1 MSIKSSFMHIN
12 PATLGP
18 YLRGWAS
25 AAEKKPYLPILAALV
40 AVMSLFSLQIQ
51 RGSVLYEGWVQDIF
65 IHLNALLHIKEGNL
79 PHTGFSTP
87 IGSFYFLAF
96 YLATYFGPASAY
108 TAVYANGIVAA
119 LAMML
124 ACLGGYRRVHPGWTS
139 LLALYVGI
147 LAIAPRQLGQ
157 MIITFN
163 ASYNRWSWVFV
174 AVLSLVI
181 SIPRLDADKTRAAL
195 LDGLLTGVILALL
208 FFTKATYAVVGLG
221 LVVASAFTVRKNSRP
236 FVYGISALAT
246 LFVLIVSVQISLGI
260 VFPYLDELLQAA
272 RVPGVGRVQQFMII
286 AYVTGPDVI
295 LIFMIAAASAIA
307 SRSMLH
313 IRRALYLVALVLAG
327 LALSTQNHLAF
338 EVPLFPATALIALIL
353 FADRLPAFKAP
364 AWLPAAATTAVLLL
378 FLRPMAADTASIVEE
393 SFAPAEGGA
402 DVDWLNATPLRDLAF
417 RPAKNNVIEPGNCLA
432 DPPEVVHDREFVAAW
447 GDGVRLLNKHGAR
460 GSKVLSLS
468 WTNPFPVLTG
478 SPPVHHDLSWW
489 DPDRTFSST
498 IHPRAET
505 LFREVDY
512 VLIPKYRIAHEP
524 TTQMMLRIY
533 GADIQRRY
541 KLLEESGCWRLMG
554 PVKRS

>member
-1 MSIKSSFMHIN
+1 MSMKSSFMHIN

-18 YLRGWAS
+18 FLRGWAS
-25 AAEKKPYLPILAALV
+25 AAEKKPYLPISVASV
-40 AVMSLFSLQIQ
+40 AVMSLFALQIQ

-96 YLATYFGPASAY
+96 YLATYFGPPSAY

-119 LAMML
+119 LAMIL
-124 ACLGGYRRVHPGWTS
+124 AFLGGYRRVHPGWTS

-157 MIITFN
+157 MFITFN
-163 ASYNRWSWVFV
+163 ASYNRWSWAFV
-174 AVLSLVI
+174 AVLSLVV
-181 SIPRLDADKTRAAL
+181 SIPRLDADRTRAAL
-195 LDGLLTGVILALL
+195 LDGVLTGVILALL

-221 LVVASAFTVRKNSRP
+221 LVVASAFTVRRTSRP
-236 FVYGISALAT
+236 FVYGSAALAT
-246 LFVLIVSVQISLGI
+246 LFILVASIQISLGT
-260 VFPYLDELLQAA
+260 VFPYLHDLLQAA

-307 SRSMLH
+307 SRSNLH
-313 IRRALYLVALVLAG
+313 ISRALYLVALALAG
-327 LALSTQNHLAF
+327 VALSTQNHLAL
-338 EVPLFPATALIALIL
+338 EVPLFPAVALIALIL
-353 FADRLPAFKAP
+353 FADRVPTFKAP
-364 AWLPAAATTAVLLL
+364 AWLAAAATTAVLLL
-378 FLRPMAADTASIVEE
+378 FLRPIAADTASIVEG
-393 SFAPAEGGA
+393 SFAPAAGGA
-402 DVDWLNATPLRDLAF
+402 DVDWLNATPVKDLAF
-417 RPAKNNVIEPGNCLA
+417 RPAKSNVVETGNCLV
-432 DPPEVVHDREFVAAW
+432 DSPDVVQDRDFVAVW

-478 SPPVHHDLSWW
+478 SPPVRHDLSWW
-489 DPDRTFSST
+489 DPDRTFSSA
-498 IHPRAET
+498 IHPRPET

-512 VLIPKYRIAHEP
+512 VLIPKYRVAHEP

-533 GADIQRRY
+533 GADIHRRY
-541 KLLEESGCWRLMG
+541 RLVEESGCWRLMG
-554 PVKRS
+554 SVKRS